1 MTDRR
6 PEHADGG
13 ALPSSSP
20 RMPYGGQAV
29 IEGVMI
35 RGPRYAALACRL
47 PQPDGQP
54 GSDTAID
61 LRTEAIR
68 SPYVKRPWLRKVPLV
83 RGVVSLYEMLTVGLR
98 ALERSANLALPAQLA
113 VPHLPLITMA
123 GDDEPVAPP
132 PADAA
137 GALNGP
143 LLWGTIAV
151 SFSIG
156 LALFVFLPHAIG
168 AWLTKLIGSDSAWV
182 LNLIEGGV
190 RLAIFVAYVGL
201 IGLMKD
207 IQRVFAYHGAEHK
220 VVNAW
225 EARPLGDES
234 PITLAE
240 ALPFSVIHPRCG
252 TNFAFI
258 VIFMSILIFALLPNP
273 DSLWLRLGWRMLILP
288 LVVALSFELL
298 RLVGRFRN
306 ARLLGLMVLPGMLMQ
321 RLTTRAPSEDMVRV
335 ALTSLDAVRAAEEEG
350 EVRSERLDALGAAP
364 LAGGLQQARE
374 VPA

>member
-1 MTDRR
+1 
-6 PEHADGG
+6 
-13 ALPSSSP
+13 
-20 RMPYGGQAV
+20 MPYGGQAV

-47 PQPDGQP
+47 PQADGQP
-54 GSDTAID
+54 GTDTPID

-68 SPYVKRPWLRKVPLV
+68 SPYVKRPWLRRVPLV

-98 ALERSANLALPAQLA
+98 ALERSANLALPAQLV
-113 VPHLPLITMA
+113 VPHLPLLTLA

-132 PADAA
+132 SSEAA

-143 LLWGTIAV
+143 LLWGTIAA
-151 SFSIG
+151 SFAIG
-156 LALFVFLPHAIG
+156 IALFVFLPHAVG
-168 AWLTKLIGSDSAWV
+168 AWLTRLIGSESTWV
-182 LNLIEGGV
+182 LNLIEGAL
-190 RLAIFVAYVGL
+190 RLLIFVAYVGL

-225 EARPLGDES
+225 EARPLGNDA
-234 PITLAE
+234 PITLDE
-240 ALPFSVIHPRCG
+240 ARPFSVIHPRCG

-258 VIFMSILIFALLPNP
+258 VIFMSIVLFALLPNP
-273 DSLWLRLGWRMLILP
+273 TSLLARLGWRLLILP

-298 RLVGRFRN
+298 RLVGRFRD

-321 RLTTRAPSEDMVRV
+321 RLTTRQPSDDMVRV
-335 ALTSLDAVRAAEEEG
+335 ALASLDAVRAAEEEG
-350 EVRSERLDALGAAP
+350 EVRSVRLEDGVGALRT
-364 LAGGLQQARE
+364 QE
-374 VPA
+374 MPA